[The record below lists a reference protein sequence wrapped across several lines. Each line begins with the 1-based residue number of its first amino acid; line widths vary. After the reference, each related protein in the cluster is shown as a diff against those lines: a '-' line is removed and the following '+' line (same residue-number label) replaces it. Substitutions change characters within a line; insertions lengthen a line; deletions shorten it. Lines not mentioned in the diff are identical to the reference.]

1 MAQRRELQ
9 AALEGLLGSRE
20 VYFQPPATI
29 QMSYPAIVYSRAAIL
44 ADHAD
49 NNPYY
54 LRKRYSVTVIDR
66 NPDSVLPDK
75 LAEWPMCRHD
85 RHFKVDNLNHDVFT
99 LYF

>member
-1 MAQRRELQ
+1 
-9 AALEGLLGSRE
+9 
-20 VYFQPPATI
+20 
-29 QMSYPAIVYSRAAIL
+29 MSYPAIVYSRAAIL
-44 ADHAD
+44 TDHAD